1 MKGRVAGVRYWETVD
16 RGDAIEVTESGNNV
30 LLQGKV
36 IGCYFEMRN
45 CRKDLCKKVI
55 SSVHHLFSG

>member
-1 MKGRVAGVRYWETVD
+1 MAGVRSWEIVY
-16 RGDAIEVTESGNNV
+16 RGDAVEATESGNNV

-45 CRKDLCKKVI
+45 FWKGLCTKVI
-55 SSVHHLFSG
+55 SSVHHLFGD